1 MCVLC
6 YPRGSKGLRKAKTCQ
21 LWLWMQNISISFEHK
36 WRQNSCFADQKWGLF
51 RKLKRIYHHF
61 KSPNFCPKSQ
71 NMTSFEDML
80 IIFHELPKLFAK
92 GSRAYMSD
100 ANVWQGGKRMTYKQ
114 LESFFLSFGA
124 YSDYK
129 GKDAKLCFIFF
140 PPLYLVIRGKW
151 FDRGNPLSYNP
162 KVDVSQHLV
171 LLSLIKE
178 TQFKYSRWCFFREFP
193 PGIWQES
200 LA

>member
-71 NMTSFEDML
+71 NMSSFEDML

-129 GKDAKLCFIFF
+129 GKDAKLCFIFLSF
-140 PPLYLVIRGKW
+140 PPVFSNKGEMVWQGKSS
-151 FDRGNPLSYNP
+151 FL
-162 KVDVSQHLV
+162 
-171 LLSLIKE
+171 
-178 TQFKYSRWCFFREFP
+178 
-193 PGIWQES
+193 
-200 LA
+200 

>member
-71 NMTSFEDML
+71 NMVSYPSFEDML

-140 PPLYLVIRGKW
+140 
-151 FDRGNPLSYNP
+151 S
-162 KVDVSQHLV
+162 
-171 LLSLIKE
+171 
-178 TQFKYSRWCFFREFP
+178 FP
-193 PGIWQES
+193 PVFSNKGEMVWQGKS
-200 LA
+200 SFL